1 MSDATGLSSEGDERS
16 LAVGLIFSGQH
27 AHAAGHVGTLDAIDE
42 VESIHLCGIEG
53 GELDE
58 KAALSSKVKSTT
70 RSVEELLAGPKLDA
84 VLVCVQSDLSAGV
97 MQECVDAS
105 LPVVFEKPG
114 ALTAAELRSVA
125 DSARERGL
133 TMGTMFHNRWTPVS
147 QEVRRAVRD
156 GALGRV
162 MTAEARMVTS
172 QVRNRMARWPWMF
185 ERATAGSGILGWLG
199 CHLIDLMCY
208 LLDDRVIEV
217 TAMVGTQNPEDI
229 DVEDTALLVMKF
241 GSGALGT
248 LHAGYLLPG
257 GGPGLGYD
265 NFLAMR
271 GVDGYVRVD
280 STQGEQYSLY
290 SVAPGWAAGG
300 LRERKFVYPEVS
312 AYRDIT
318 RDSLRASRTGAPA
331 PAPIEAMVHVLEVIE
346 AALESSE
353 TGRAV
358 RIDG

>member
-1 MSDATGLSSEGDERS
+1 MTNAADISGAGDERA
-16 LAVGLIFSGQH
+16 LVVGFIFSGQH
-27 AHAAGHVGTLDAIDE
+27 AHAGGHMVTLDPIDE
-42 VESIHLCGIEG
+42 VESIHLCGIAG
-53 GELDE
+53 GELEE

-84 VLVCVQSDLSAGV
+84 VLVCVQSDLGAGV
-97 MQECVDAS
+97 MQQCVDAG

-133 TMGTMFHNRWTPVS
+133 TIGTMFFNRWTPLS

-199 CHLIDLMCY
+199 CHFIDRICY
-208 LLDDRVIEV
+208 LLDDRVVEV

-241 GSGALGT
+241 GSGVLGT
-248 LHAGYLLPG
+248 LHAGYHLPG
-257 GGPGLGYD
+257 GGASLGND
-265 NFLAMR
+265 TFLAIR
-271 GVDGYVRVD
+271 GVDGYVRID
-280 STQGEQYSLY
+280 PTLGEQYTLY
-290 SVAPGWAAGG
+290 SIAPGWAAGG

-318 RDSLRASRTGAPA
+318 VDSLRASRTGAPA